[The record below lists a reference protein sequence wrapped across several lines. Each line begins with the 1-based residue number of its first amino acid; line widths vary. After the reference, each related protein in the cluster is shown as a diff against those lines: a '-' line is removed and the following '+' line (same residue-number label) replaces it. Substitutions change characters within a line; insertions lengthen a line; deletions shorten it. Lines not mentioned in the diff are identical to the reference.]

1 MTWFKQIKI
10 YMYVYL
16 EKKITQKFMFE
27 YQCNNQSSL
36 KVQHKKLQNYT
47 DHSDNLKRGYED
59 YNDFAFSWI
68 LLSIH

>member
-1 MTWFKQIKI
+1 
-10 YMYVYL
+10 MYVYL

-59 YNDFAFSWI
+59 YNGFAFS
-68 LLSIH
+68 